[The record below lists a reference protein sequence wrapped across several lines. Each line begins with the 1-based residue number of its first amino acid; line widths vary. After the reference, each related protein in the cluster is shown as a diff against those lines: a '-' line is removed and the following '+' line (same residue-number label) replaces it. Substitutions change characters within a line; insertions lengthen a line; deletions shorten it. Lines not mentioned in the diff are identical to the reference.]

1 MSNAAA
7 VARDDRDDR
16 DNDRPIFANIP
27 LLFPCLLL
35 RSRPLD
41 EVLLELELLVAE
53 EALLLTCISVSTPTL
68 TPDLEVLLPPP
79 PLFEL
84 CALP

>member
-27 LLFPCLLL
+27 LLFPCLF
-35 RSRPLD
+35 RSRPL
-41 EVLLELELLVAE
+41 EELLLVAE
-53 EALLLTCISVSTPTL
+53 EAELLTCISVSTPTL
-68 TPDLEVLLPPP
+68 TPDLEVVLPPP